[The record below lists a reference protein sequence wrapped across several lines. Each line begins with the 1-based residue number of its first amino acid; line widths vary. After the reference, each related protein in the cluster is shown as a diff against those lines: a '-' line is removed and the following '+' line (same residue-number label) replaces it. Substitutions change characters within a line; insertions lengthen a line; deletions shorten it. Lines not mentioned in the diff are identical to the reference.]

1 MRFKCA
7 AMFFNRYML
16 RIIDFSD
23 TIRSSRRVLCVASQM
38 INSRNGLSSKLHNVI
53 FGIFHYQYFMCYNI
67 YVVRFVHDWVTNTV
81 RQNNIDWTNA
91 IDKEA
96 IIRISVSY
104 AVDLKITPFNTTI
117 YMHKLHIL
125 ISKSHD

>member
-16 RIIDFSD
+16 RIIDYSD
-23 TIRSSRRVLCVASQM
+23 NIRSSRRVLCVASQM
-38 INSRNGLSSKLHNVI
+38 IKSRNGLSCKLHNVL
-53 FGIFHYQYFMCYNI
+53 FGIFHYQYFIYYNI
-67 YVVRFVHDWVTNTV
+67 YVVWFVHDRVTITV

-104 AVDLKITPFNTTI
+104 GVDLKITPFNTTI
-117 YMHKLHIL
+117 YAQT
-125 ISKSHD
+125 SHFVWY